1 MFLMINC
8 LDYIFTVDIFNEGV
22 DIPGVN
28 QVIMLRPTESPIVF
42 VQQLGRGLRKSEGKE
57 YVVILDFIG
66 NYENNFMI
74 PIALSGDRS
83 YNKDNIRRYVMEG
96 CRVIPGASTI
106 HFDEISKARIFKAI
120 DQIKGIKAIIK
131 KSYRDLKYRLGRI
144 PMLLDFY
151 ENGEIDPLLILDN
164 YRTYYH
170 FLKSVDTG
178 QCIGTLME
186 QECVIL
192 EYVSR
197 IVARG
202 KRPQETEILSQIIE
216 NGIVKKEDVRR
227 DIEVY
232 YGQETSDED
241 FDAAISNLSGRFVTN
256 KDELD
261 KYGEIEM
268 IHMDGVETVQRT
280 MSFYERLG
288 QPIFLSYMRDLI
300 EVSRARL
307 RNQYKKSMCEDA
319 FILYEKYSRRD
330 VCQLLN
336 CKRDLS
342 STMYGMK
349 RIGEDACIFVTYHK
363 QEDVTGKEY
372 LDGKPDYADEFLNN
386 QIFMWD
392 SQIGKGPESS
402 YMREVVTAKRRR
414 LFIKKSD
421 AEGIW

>member
-164 YRTYYH
+164 YRTY
-170 FLKSVDTG
+170 
-178 QCIGTLME
+178 
-186 QECVIL
+186 
-192 EYVSR
+192 
-197 IVARG
+197 
-202 KRPQETEILSQIIE
+202 
-216 NGIVKKEDVRR
+216 
-227 DIEVY
+227 
-232 YGQETSDED
+232 
-241 FDAAISNLSGRFVTN
+241 
-256 KDELD
+256 
-261 KYGEIEM
+261 
-268 IHMDGVETVQRT
+268 
-280 MSFYERLG
+280 
-288 QPIFLSYMRDLI
+288 
-300 EVSRARL
+300 
-307 RNQYKKSMCEDA
+307 
-319 FILYEKYSRRD
+319 
-330 VCQLLN
+330 
-336 CKRDLS
+336 
-342 STMYGMK
+342 
-349 RIGEDACIFVTYHK
+349 
-363 QEDVTGKEY
+363 
-372 LDGKPDYADEFLNN
+372 
-386 QIFMWD
+386 
-392 SQIGKGPESS
+392 
-402 YMREVVTAKRRR
+402 
-414 LFIKKSD
+414 
-421 AEGIW
+421 